1 MGSGGLSLHT
11 PSGPSETTQVMALGD
26 ISESH
31 QPSSLPE
38 AEARPPIKHST
49 LPLKTQGKQVRRK
62 EGGREGGKGMS
73 STAITPC
80 GPSPEGPLSF
90 LAAHHPC
97 IHPAPQPAFCHAL
110 LFEIT
115 HTHLR

>member
-11 PSGPSETTQVMALGD
+11 PSGPSETTQVMTLGD
-26 ISESH
+26 LSESH
-31 QPSSLPE
+31 QPPSLPG

-49 LPLKTQGKQVRRK
+49 LPLKTQGKQARKK
-62 EGGREGGKGMS
+62 EGGRGMP

-80 GPSPEGPLSF
+80 GPSPEGPLSC
-90 LAAHHPC
+90 LAAPHPRF
-97 IHPAPQPAFCHAL
+97 HPAPQPAFCHAPP
-110 LFEIT
+110 FEIT